1 MGFAGLLIGVLHLAE
16 NLRLAEHHRIQARGD
31 PEHMPHGCIVI
42 MPIKELVKLARSQTM
57 VAIQPFLR
65 HVLGACRYAD
75 VKLGAIA
82 GGKDHRFID
91 AGLECQ
97 FSQCGVGGIFVK
109 RHLFAQANR
118 RGEMVEPEGDEL
130 HDVMRFEAVGV
141 GRRRLGMAGMTGTD
155 R

>member
-1 MGFAGLLIGVLHLAE
+1 
-16 NLRLAEHHRIQARGD
+16 
-31 PEHMPHGCIVI
+31 
-42 MPIKELVKLARSQTM
+42 M

-65 HVLGACRYAD
+65 HVLRACRYAY

-82 GGKDHRFID
+82 GGKDHRFVD
-91 AGLECQ
+91 AGLVRKLT
-97 FSQCGVGGIFVK
+97 QCGVGGILVK
-109 RHLFAQANR
+109 RHLLAQADR

-141 GRRRLGMAGMTGTD
+141 GRRRLSVAGMTGTD